1 MMFLS
6 ANGVTQR
13 SPYYHM
19 VIINDDDDESLMI
32 VAMIVGTGWDCPRNL
47 FLLKD

>member
-6 ANGVTQR
+6 VNGVTQR

-19 VIINDDDDESLMI
+19 EIIDDDDDESLTI
-32 VAMIVGTGWDCPRNL
+32 VEMIVGTGWDCPRNV